1 MRISL
6 TQLSQAHNSNLLFPI
21 IYYLLPLIMH
31 TKHPP
36 AITGTVTEQLH
47 AVISACHNAAVVE
60 IIRPLAVITLEP
72 KPAVGPLQGVFRVGI
87 IVLKAVGTLQIE
99 CVKLLVERGIAYHQA
114 VACAKDAGTAQLG
127 SRRYRNVVRRLAVL
141 QLHLQVQDIIL
152 RLLSH
157 HAEHA

>member
-1 MRISL
+1 
-6 TQLSQAHNSNLLFPI
+6 
-21 IYYLLPLIMH
+21 MH

-36 AITGTVTEQLH
+36 AITGTVTEQFQS
-47 AVISACHNAAVVE
+47 VIATYHHAAVVE
-60 IIRPLAVITLEP
+60 IIRPMAVITLEP

-99 CVKLLVERGIAYHQA
+99 CVKLLVERGIAYHKT

-141 QLHLQVQDIIL
+141 QLHLQMKDIIL
-152 RLLSH
+152 RLLPY
-157 HAEHA
+157 HAEDA